1 MTNAFT
7 SKIAAVALTLLASA
21 TLLLGTVGPATQ
33 LANPT
38 PAVHAIA

>member
-1 MTNAFT
+1 MTNTFT

-33 LANPT
+33 LADRT
-38 PAVHAIA
+38 PAAQAIA